1 VRGKETDA
9 RSDIWSLGVV
19 IYEMI
24 TSQTPF
30 AGETANDS
38 IAAILT
44 KEPLPLADDTP
55 SELRRIIR
63 KSLQKQT
70 DERYQS
76 VKDMLLDVKNL
87 KKDLEFSEELE
98 RSSIPQSTGSSNVG
112 TAQLSEH
119 ATAAYGVPSS
129 DDTLP
134 AATVPP
140 KGGTQNLSSLEY
152 AVSQAKGH
160 KLAVAAILLVAVITA
175 VGYFGFFARRSSDQI
190 NSIAVMP
197 FENRNSDADTEY
209 LSDGLAESVIFR
221 LTQLPDLKVS
231 PTSSVMRYKGKETD
245 LAKIASELG
254 VDAVMTGR
262 LTKRG
267 DNLNI
272 TVELVDARTNKSL
285 WGEQYERKLSELLT
299 TQREIVTEIVGK
311 LQLKLSGESQQ
322 KLAKKYTDNPE
333 AYQLYLQGRF
343 HWNKRQIPEFEK
355 AIVFFKQA
363 IEKDPNYALAY
374 SGLADTYALF
384 PINGDFRPKEY
395 MPQAKAAALKALELD
410 SNLAEAHASLA
421 NVLLDYE
428 YDFAGAEKSYKRAIE
443 LDPNY
448 ATAHQ
453 WYAELLYK
461 SGRQDEAITEITK
474 AIELD
479 PFSSVINL
487 VMATQLRVAGRFD
500 EALLQNK
507 KLNELFPNESIFHFR
522 NGNIYADQGKFD
534 EAVEERLLAMKA
546 NKDSKP
552 ENIAKLKEA
561 YEKGGWDGY
570 RRMRQ
575 EIRLEEL
582 NAKQAKDPN
591 GYVKALDY
599 ATAYAWGKD
608 KEKTIEY
615 LNKAYDE
622 RERSLT
628 ELKINK
634 TWDFVR
640 DDPRFKELVKRVGI
654 PE

>member
-1 VRGKETDA
+1 MKRCPECGREYDNTMMFCLDDGAELLYGPANSEPGAVATGFRDVDEPATAILHSTAAPGEAPTRAQIQMTD
-9 RSDIWSLGVV
+9 
-19 IYEMI
+19 
-24 TSQTPF
+24 QTAVLPSNT
-30 AGETANDS
+30 GD
-38 IAAILT
+38 IAAKTRGFDKRRL
-44 KEPLPLADDTP
+44 LVPLA
-55 SELRRIIR
+55 
-63 KSLQKQT
+63 
-70 DERYQS
+70 
-76 VKDMLLDVKNL
+76 
-87 KKDLEFSEELE
+87 
-98 RSSIPQSTGSSNVG
+98 
-112 TAQLSEH
+112 
-119 ATAAYGVPSS
+119 
-129 DDTLP
+129 
-134 AATVPP
+134 
-140 KGGTQNLSSLEY
+140 
-152 AVSQAKGH
+152 
-160 KLAVAAILLVAVITA
+160 LAVIVL
-175 VGYFGFFARRSSDQI
+175 GGFFGYRYFTPAKQI

-197 FENRNSDADTEY
+197 FENRNSDADTDY

-221 LTQLPDLKVS
+221 LTQIPDLRVS
-231 PTSSVMRYKGKETD
+231 PTSSVMRYKGASTD
-245 LAKIASELG
+245 IAKIASELG

-285 WGEQYERKLSELLT
+285 WGEQYERTLSELLT